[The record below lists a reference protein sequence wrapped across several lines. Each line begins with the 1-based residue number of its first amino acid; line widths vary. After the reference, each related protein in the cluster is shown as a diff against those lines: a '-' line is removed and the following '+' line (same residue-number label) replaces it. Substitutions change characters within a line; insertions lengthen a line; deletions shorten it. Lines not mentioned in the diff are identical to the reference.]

1 MNEIITMNL
10 NEREKEYFDYLDG
23 LSYSEFNA
31 VIKSEIT
38 KIFDMVRNPKVKTKS
53 KQYTGI
59 FERTPNRFK
68 NASGVRYGYFKE
80 DKQNG

>member
-1 MNEIITMNL
+1 MNEIVTMNL

-59 FERTPNRFK
+59 FEVTPNRIK
-68 NASGVRYGYFKE
+68 YASGVRYGIKE
-80 DKQNG
+80 DKQND

>member
-38 KIFDMVRNPKVKTKS
+38 KIFDMVRNPKVKNGKN
-53 KQYTGI
+53 YTGI
-59 FERTPNRFK
+59 FEVTPNRIK
-68 NASGVRYGYFKE
+68 YASGVRYGIKE